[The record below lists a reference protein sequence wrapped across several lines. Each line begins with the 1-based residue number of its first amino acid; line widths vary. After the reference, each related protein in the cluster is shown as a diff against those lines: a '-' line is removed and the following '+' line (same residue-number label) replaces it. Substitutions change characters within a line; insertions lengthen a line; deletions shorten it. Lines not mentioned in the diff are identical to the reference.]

1 MAGAGRKGAY
11 RKSVLEDVLNNYPVP
26 DLSKG
31 ETLARVVAPRGGN
44 LMEVLCADG
53 AEGLAMLPTKFR
65 KLIWVKRG
73 DMVIVSGASGDIET
87 HEGASA
93 AVKYMVI
100 HVLYEDQI
108 KHIKKEGLWPDRFDT
123 SATTRASAA
132 AAEAAAE
139 EGATDVVAEDA
150 AAAAAAAADAVAKLS
165 LGDDASAA
173 KQKKGAAAGGAEEG
187 GARTFFD
194 EPSPSEPG
202 ANAGAEASTGAGAGE
217 GAGVP
222 AAAEEAP
229 KGLDKFGNGVEV
241 PSEDEG
247 EYESE
252 TDEELDDLFVN
263 NNRRNMVRKESSEEE
278 SDEG

>member
-93 AVKYMVI
+93 AVKYMV
-100 HVLYEDQI
+100 
-108 KHIKKEGLWPDRFDT
+108 
-123 SATTRASAA
+123 
-132 AAEAAAE
+132 
-139 EGATDVVAEDA
+139 
-150 AAAAAAAADAVAKLS
+150 
-165 LGDDASAA
+165 
-173 KQKKGAAAGGAEEG
+173 
-187 GARTFFD
+187 
-194 EPSPSEPG
+194 
-202 ANAGAEASTGAGAGE
+202 
-217 GAGVP
+217 
-222 AAAEEAP
+222 
-229 KGLDKFGNGVEV
+229 
-241 PSEDEG
+241 
-247 EYESE
+247 
-252 TDEELDDLFVN
+252 
-263 NNRRNMVRKESSEEE
+263 
-278 SDEG
+278 

>member
-108 KHIKKEGLWPDRFDT
+108 KHIKKEGLWPERFDT
-123 SATTRASAA
+123 STSTRASAA
-132 AAEAAAE
+132 AAEAAE
-139 EGATDVVAEDA
+139 EEAVSGGAVAEDA
-150 AAAAAAAADAVAKLS
+150 AATTADAVAQMS
-165 LGDDASAA
+165 LRDGAA
-173 KQKKGAAAGGAEEG
+173 KQKKGVSAGGAEEG

-194 EPSPSEPG
+194 DEPG
-202 ANAGAEASTGAGAGE
+202 PGTDAGTEASTAASAAE
-217 GAGVP
+217 GTG
-222 AAAEEAP
+222 AAAAEEEEAP

-241 PSEDEG
+241 PDEDVG
-247 EYESE
+247 EYEEE
-252 TDEELDDLFVN
+252 TDEELDELFVN
-263 NNRRNMVRKESSEEE
+263 NNRRNMVRKESSDEE
-278 SDEG
+278 SDED